1 MSESVGVVSDTDVL
15 EIQEII
21 LQLGFETGAI
31 TTDIF
36 FDFEDNS
43 LQVDAAVVNYQIGEM
58 VSLSQDVFP
67 ASFEVLLS
75 RRQIRTHSFGYLSII
90 PSDST
95 GVNGWP
101 TPIRVGSLAG

>member
-1 MSESVGVVSDTDVL
+1 MSITKKWVAPFLTLFSYNSFCYSQISIAENINLSGSGSFGYLSESVGVVRDTDVL

-43 LQVDAAVVNYQIGEM
+43 LQVDAAVVSYQIGE
-58 VSLSQDVFP
+58 
-67 ASFEVLLS
+67 
-75 RRQIRTHSFGYLSII
+75 
-90 PSDST
+90 
-95 GVNGWP
+95 
-101 TPIRVGSLAG
+101 